1 MATTWYVLLG
11 FMLIMYVVLDGFDLG
26 AGILHLL
33 VARRDAEREAVL
45 QAIGPVWDGNEVW
58 LLAAGGLLVFAFPA
72 VYAVAFS
79 GFYLPLM
86 LVLWLLILRG
96 LSIELRSH
104 QASPL
109 WRAFMDVAFA
119 GSSAVLA
126 LVLGVALGNVLR
138 GVPIDGSGWFSAP
151 LFTDFGVFGLGGEL
165 GAIDWYTASIGLLAV
180 AVLAAHGA
188 MYLRWKVDGEVNA
201 RAARLARP
209 AWIAVVALFALAT
222 VETAFV
228 RPALLAHLA
237 SRPGLW
243 LLPVAAV
250 AGLAGVARSLSRG
263 GELSGFLASAAVVAA
278 LLGLT
283 AGALYPTILPSTVDP
298 RFDLDVA
305 GSANDHEGLVI
316 GLAWWIPAIALALG
330 YFAYL
335 FRSFRGKVR
344 VGGET
349 RYGH

>member
-33 VARRDAEREAVL
+33 VAKRDEEREAVL

-58 LLAAGGLLVFAFPA
+58 LLASGGLLVFAFPR

-86 LVLWLLILRG
+86 LVLWLLVLRG

-104 QASPL
+104 HRNPL
-109 WRAFMDVAFA
+109 WRAFMDATFA

-126 LVLGVALGNVLR
+126 LVLGVALGNVIR
-138 GVPIDGSGWFSAP
+138 GVPVDASGWFAAP
-151 LFTDFGVFGLGGEL
+151 LFTDFRLDGEL
-165 GAIDWYTASIGLLAV
+165 GAIDWYTASVGLLAV

-188 MYLRWKVDGEVNA
+188 MYLRWKVDAEVNA
-201 RAARLARP
+201 RSARLARR
-209 AWIAVVALFALAT
+209 AWLAVVALFVLVT

-243 LLPVAAV
+243 LLPLAAIG
-250 AGLAGVARSLSRG
+250 GLAGVARSLSRG
-263 GELSGFLASAAVVAA
+263 GELAGFLASAVVVAA

-283 AGALYPTILPSTVDP
+283 AGALYPTILPSSVDP

-305 GSANDHEGLVI
+305 RSANDHEGLAI

-344 VGGET
+344 VGAEA